1 LLELPQDDVVWENRK
16 PQQTE
21 QERMQT
27 GRANISSLRDMF
39 KK

>member
-1 LLELPQDDVVWENRK
+1 LLELPQDDLVWENRK

-21 QERMQT
+21 QERIQT
-27 GRANISSLRDMF
+27 GRSHIANLRDMF